1 MRGKPDGVAVG
12 AALERITPAGA
23 GKTSRLNRK
32 TNRERD
38 HPRRCGENYTDCERR
53 ARHEGSPPQVRGK
66 LVVLS
71 YRDSVNGITPAG
83 AGKTC
88 NLFYRDSGLWDHPRR
103 CGENCAEQHAV
114 MKFEGSPPQV
124 RGKRKIE
131 GYARSIE
138 RITPAGAG
146 KTCCSSSSQT
156 PPQDHPRRCGENADT
171 PTVPPKIGGSPPQVR
186 GKLRKIANLRTQRRI
201 TPAGAGK
208 TQAWSVSWA
217 AAWGSPPQVRG
228 KPGAA

>member
-83 AGKTC
+83 AGKTQ
-88 NLFYRDSGLWDHPRR
+88 NRR
-103 CGENCAEQHAV
+103 LCKV
-114 MKFEGSPPQV
+114 
-124 RGKRKIE
+124 
-131 GYARSIE
+131 Y
-138 RITPAGAG
+138 
-146 KTCCSSSSQT
+146 
-156 PPQDHPRRCGENADT
+156 
-171 PTVPPKIGGSPPQVR
+171 
-186 GKLRKIANLRTQRRI
+186 
-201 TPAGAGK
+201 
-208 TQAWSVSWA
+208 
-217 AAWGSPPQVRG
+217 
-228 KPGAA
+228 